1 MPTLALLCTSC
12 HPGISWHHLSYPKVG
27 DGKGWSEADCFA
39 LFPLSGSVRLL
50 QVHPHVPR

>member
-12 HPGISWHHLSYPKVG
+12 HPGISWHHLSYLKVG